1 MSFHS
6 AHPNHMP
13 FTTTYCPSATL
24 CIHRSLSN
32 LATRCADPDLF
43 SSIQSWWIADP
54 DLFSSIQSWWIA
66 DPDLFSSIQSWRI
79 ADPDLFSSIQSWR
92 IADPD
97 LFSIIQSWRL
107 AEPKSLVLRWL
118 RRLGN
123 DIIYQSTKCYS
134 KRGIIE

>member
-1 MSFHS
+1 MCSGMSVHS
-6 AHPNHMP
+6 AHPNHLL

-24 CIHRSLSN
+24 GIEDRSLSN
-32 LATRCADPDLF
+32 LAARC
-43 SSIQSWWIADP
+43 
-54 DLFSSIQSWWIA
+54 
-66 DPDLFSSIQSWRI
+66 

-123 DIIYQSTKCYS
+123 DIVYQSTKCYS